1 MRREDSSRRGQAS
14 AGPCRRPSCRLWV
27 QGAAGG
33 PGGLCVHPLRARFR
47 KRPRPPPLPPAS
59 PFALRLRHASRHQLG
74 SVLTP
79 ASPERGPACDLLWTG
94 LRLALG
100 NSTWQKRCRPR
111 SYLGHARPRTPPLH
125 LLAPPP
131 PCCAN
136 KPGPVGW
143 RIRDTGLSHP
153 SPSHVCGVVLD

>member
-79 ASPERGPACDLLWTG
+79 ASPERGPACDLLWAIARGRGDAVPGPTWAMRG
-94 LRLALG
+94 LAHLH
-100 NSTWQKRCRPR
+100 STSW
-111 SYLGHARPRTPPLH
+111 
-125 LLAPPP
+125 PPP
-131 PCCAN
+131 HPAVQTSLGRSAGELGTQGSVTPHPAMCA
-136 KPGPVGW
+136 G
-143 RIRDTGLSHP
+143 SF
-153 SPSHVCGVVLD
+153 